1 MRKVRALVVALLAF
15 SLMLVGCEN
24 THAHNYSKE
33 WKFDAENHWQECIE
47 CGEKTNVTKHEYSWK
62 FDDET
67 HRKECTCGSKTEP
80 VTHKLD
86 NSEVIKEATEDAEGE
101 IKYTCECGKTKTEI
115 VNKLPHTHNFS
126 TELKYDTENHWEEC
140 TKCGEKTNVTK
151 HEYSWKFDE
160 ETHWKECACGSKT
173 EPVTHKF
180 DNSEVIKEATE
191 DEEGEIKYTC
201 ECGKT
206 KTEIVDKLP
215 HTHVYGDLI
224 AEVLPTCEKAGS
236 VSHYHCDKCGKNF
249 NEQKEEINDLE
260 IAALGHELKMEI
272 AEQSTT
278 ETEGTVAYT
287 CTREGCTY
295 VKTVK
300 LLKLPNITFSG
311 NAVMWNEVDSA
322 TGYKAIV
329 GGEEIEL
336 GSERR
341 FVVPTSAIAEGIKI
355 AAYTTNEQ
363 YYGQSETEVRFSV
376 SEENLQKD
384 YNCDFEKSV
393 LPITVPSKTEFKVAY
408 PYGNWS
414 TMDYQIIA
422 EADGNVC
429 AKLQPTAWYPKSV
442 ILKKDCSVDVV
453 KPGTYVLAID
463 VKLGPNQHIPEG
475 KIVIALV
482 YKGGSKTIANVAK
495 NIASCTQDGW
505 TTISYEYTVAEG
517 EINSTYAQIDFTYW
531 PEKDLTDNY
540 VLMDNI
546 RIYAKDDAEQKN
558 IDKKGGGDFE
568 IFSEKE
574 FKSNKWYVGNTILI
588 EKSAIGSGI
597 VEEEGNKVFKAYT
610 NGVACEFD
618 LKGNLAIANG
628 GLYKMTMKIKLGAGN
643 TKFDSLGM
651 TAWVWTTDDSNAHQ
665 IVRNTSFG
673 GLNLVNKDDYVTLE
687 MYFSA
692 DNLPNCRA
700 INLFFWVGLNNT
712 EQLADNFALIDDVT
726 IQQVTMA

>member
-1 MRKVRALVVALLAF
+1 M
-15 SLMLVGCEN
+15 
-24 THAHNYSKE
+24 
-33 WKFDAENHWQECIE
+33 
-47 CGEKTNVTKHEYSWK
+47 
-62 FDDET
+62 
-67 HRKECTCGSKTEP
+67 
-80 VTHKLD
+80 
-86 NSEVIKEATEDAEGE
+86 
-101 IKYTCECGKTKTEI
+101 
-115 VNKLPHTHNFS
+115 
-126 TELKYDTENHWEEC
+126 
-140 TKCGEKTNVTK
+140 
-151 HEYSWKFDE
+151 
-160 ETHWKECACGSKT
+160 
-173 EPVTHKF
+173 
-180 DNSEVIKEATE
+180 
-191 DEEGEIKYTC
+191 
-201 ECGKT
+201 
-206 KTEIVDKLP
+206 P

-236 VSHYHCDKCGKNF
+236 VAHYHCDKCGKNF

-278 ETEGTVAYT
+278 ETEGTVVYT

-300 LLKLPNITFSG
+300 LLKLPNVTFSG
-311 NAVMWNEVDSA
+311 NAVTWNEVDSA

-341 FVVPTSAIAEGIKI
+341 FVVPTSAIADGIKI

-363 YYGQSETEVRFSV
+363 YYRQSETEVRFSV

-429 AKLQPTAWYPKSV
+429 AKLQPTAWFPKSV
-442 ILKKDCSVDVV
+442 ILKKDCSVDIVQ
-453 KPGTYVLAID
+453 PGTYVLAID

-475 KIVIALV
+475 KIVIVLV
-482 YKGGSKTIANVAK
+482 YKGGTKTIANVAK
-495 NIASCTQDGW
+495 NIGSCTQDGW
-505 TTISYEYTVAEG
+505 TTISYEYTIAEG

-540 VLMDNI
+540 VLLDNI

-558 IDKKGGGDFE
+558 IDQKGGGDFE

-574 FKSNKWYVGNTILI
+574 FKSNRWYVGNTILI

-643 TKFDSLGM
+643 TNFDSLGM
-651 TAWVWTTDDSNAHQ
+651 TAWAWTTDDGNAHQ

-673 GLNLVNKDDYVTLE
+673 GLNTVNKDGYVTLE

-692 DNLPNCRA
+692 DSLPNCRA